1 MVKTLIR
8 RCTAFMA
15 RWGLPVACCLLL
27 VAPLVRAEE
36 PPASAS
42 SQATP
47 ALKIGFVNLAKLF
60 DNYERTKASDA
71 VLEKKSKQKEV
82 ELEGRMTELKK
93 LRENL
98 ELLNDAARDTKARE
112 AEEKA
117 DELQRFRSS
126 TARDLRRDRDKAAKE
141 ILADI
146 EQALDEYAKSHG
158 FSMLLDSRSLLYGKG
173 AYDVTDEV
181 LAYLNS
187 QRSNAPR

>member
-1 MVKTLIR
+1 MVNTLIR
-8 RCTAFMA
+8 RYAERMA
-15 RWGLPVACCLLL
+15 RWSLLVVCGLLL
-27 VAPLVRAEE
+27 VAPRLSAEE
-36 PPASAS
+36 PQPAA

-47 ALKIGFVNLAKLF
+47 ALKVGFVNLAKIF

-71 VLEKKSKQKEV
+71 VLEKKSKQKET

-98 ELLNDAARDTKARE
+98 ELLNDTARDTKARE
-112 AEEKA
+112 AEEKS

-158 FSMLLDSRSLLYGKG
+158 FSILLDSRSLLYGKG

-187 QRSNAPR
+187 QRGGAAPR